1 MPARLVVC
9 NQAPV
14 PLFGVLRRQGTA
26 RYNSTAA
33 AAAAAVTTT
42 TVTPVGKTTQ
52 TAASSTRGRSPL
64 SRLPTLALVRSLV
77 LTQFMSSPLLMKPA
91 LPLLHFIAKSKMA
104 LFNPDRN
111 PVLNRLLRWTI
122 YDHFCAGENLQQVT
136 KTVNS
141 VKRMGYQGV
150 ILNYAKEIVLD
161 TKEAGADDAPAG
173 DYAAPFYEMVDLWKK
188 GNIETLRMLAPGDF
202 LAVKITGAGPIAVDA
217 MRAHAPIP
225 DVIRKALDEMCDEAR
240 KQGSRLWIDAE
251 QQALQPQLDE
261 WTIDLMRRHNRE
273 SKPLVYN
280 TIQSYLKAS
289 KANAERHMALAAREG
304 WSLGVKLVRGAYIEN
319 ETRSLIHD
327 TKEDTDRNFDDITD
341 MFISQRLPPSAD
353 ASLSFPSS
361 ALFLATHNAASS
373 STAIANHR
381 RRLLDGL
388 PTTELECGQLLGM
401 ADELSCELL
410 DNYDACLADSG
421 LRREA
426 IPKPFKYLPWGS
438 VSECMGYLHRRA
450 VENKGAIEQSAHML
464 GSLKSELRRRVFG

>member
-1 MPARLVVC
+1 MINTGAQTPLLLLLPSVQLVLLCVSQSCQTKTLEPVPQVTTMPVRLVVC
-9 NQAPV
+9 NRAPV
-14 PLFGVLRRQGTA
+14 PLTGALRRQGAA
-26 RYNSTAA
+26 RYHSTAA
-33 AAAAAVTTT
+33 AAATATTT
-42 TVTPVGKTTQ
+42 TTTTPVAKTTQ
-52 TAASSTRGRSPL
+52 MATRGKSPL

-91 LPLLHFIAKSKMA
+91 LPLLHFIAKSKTA

-136 KTVNS
+136 RTVES

-161 TKEAGADDAPAG
+161 TKEAAAAAAAADADAPAG

-225 DVIRKALDEMCDEAR
+225 DVIRKALDDMCDEAR
-240 KQGSRLWIDAE
+240 AHGSRLWIDAE

-273 SKPLVYN
+273 GRPLVYN
-280 TIQSYLKAS
+280 TIQAYLKAS
-289 KANAERHMALAAREG
+289 RANAERHMALAAREG

-341 MFISQRLPPSAD
+341 M
-353 ASLSFPSS
+353 
-361 ALFLATHNAASS
+361 
-373 STAIANHR
+373 
-381 RRLLDGL
+381 
-388 PTTELECGQLLGM
+388 
-401 ADELSCELL
+401 
-410 DNYDACLADSG
+410 
-421 LRREA
+421 
-426 IPKPFKYLPWGS
+426 
-438 VSECMGYLHRRA
+438 
-450 VENKGAIEQSAHML
+450 
-464 GSLKSELRRRVFG
+464 